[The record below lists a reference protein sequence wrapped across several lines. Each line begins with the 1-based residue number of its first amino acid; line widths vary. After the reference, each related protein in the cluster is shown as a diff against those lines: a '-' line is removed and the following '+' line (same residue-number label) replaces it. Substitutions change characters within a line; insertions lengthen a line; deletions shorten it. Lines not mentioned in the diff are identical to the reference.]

1 MRAADFRIRAQ
12 QVKRGGKP
20 MTITRRLFMVGMGAV
35 SLGGGAVPC
44 PSFAAD
50 AQLPLSIAAKS
61 PWMANQVAL
70 TSRNVMFLGL
80 PRFPGH
86 EETPSV
92 AKRQSDGSVVPF
104 PGGSWNNWKAG
115 DDGQDAFVYVNS
127 VHIFSDDTVWCVDQG
142 ALRADASSKELATPK
157 PGAQKLVQ
165 LNPDTGEVLRV
176 IRFGDDI
183 LPPGAKMNDL
193 RIYGD
198 TIYIT
203 DSGLGAIIV
212 HDLKTGKTL
221 RRLSARP
228 EMLATPSPEPQ
239 TTPGKSRHAT
249 PKSDLIEVSTDGAWL
264 YWASPTGPFRR
275 ISTRVLHDR
284 TLDDDALV
292 SHVEKVTDTPL
303 VGGSAMDTQGNL
315 YLSDLRAHRII
326 LMTPAGQQTIITADP
341 GLVSPDGGFISVD
354 RHLYI
359 PAPQTER
366 TELFGHPKDMTE
378 KPFLI
383 YAIQLPET
391 FDSIRLGGPVTGR
404 HV

>member
-1 MRAADFRIRAQ
+1 
-12 QVKRGGKP
+12 
-20 MTITRRLFMVGMGAV
+20 MTITRRLFIVGGMGAV
-35 SLGGGAVPC
+35 SLGTGAVPRS
-44 PSFAAD
+44 SFAGD

-92 AKRQSDGSVVPF
+92 AKRQSDGSIIPF

-115 DDGQDAFVYVNS
+115 DDGQNAFVYVNS

-165 LNPDTGEVLRV
+165 LDPDTGKVLRV

-193 RIYGD
+193 RIYGN

-212 HDLKTGKTL
+212 HDLKTGETL

-239 TTPGKSRHAT
+239 TAPGKNRHAT
-249 PKSDLIEVSTDGAWL
+249 PKSDLIEVSADGVWL

-275 ISTRVLHDR
+275 ISTRVLRDR
-284 TLDDDALV
+284 TLDDDAV
-292 SHVEKVTDTPL
+292 ASHVEKVADTPL
-303 VGGSAMDTQGNL
+303 VGGSAMDTLGNL
-315 YLSDLRAHRII
+315 YLSDLRAHCII
-326 LMTPAGQQTIITADP
+326 LMTPTGQQTIIAADP
-341 GLVSPDGGFISVD
+341 GLISPDGGFISVD
-354 RHLYI
+354 RRLYI

-383 YAIQLPET
+383 YSIQLPET
-391 FDSIRLGGPVTGR
+391 FDSIQLGGPVTGR